1 MTTISTNQTGAAGLN
16 AAEPAAV
23 GGMGGTGIYLSGTYL
38 ITAVIAG
45 GSGGSG
51 GVPRVEE
58 GYELEAVRRRLLIRA
73 EILLE
78 STGAPYSRGR
88 RPSVMESRPGL

>member
-1 MTTISTNQTGAAGLN
+1 MTTISANQTGAAGLN

-38 ITAVIAG
+38 ITAVIA
-45 GSGGSG
+45 GGSG